1 MALSNGGYWGQWTA
15 EAALHSGGVEELE
28 WQRRMGA
35 VRDRGGRGGG
45 SSLASAGVRLLL
57 LPPPVHGCPPYKLV
71 QAQGQSRIYWDRG
84 RGEVRERGESEW
96 ENLIGGSHWFFS
108 IKMCWLL
115 SRRTKTA
122 CKIARGFSSSIN
134 NWQWKM
140 FGFRIYGVIILSQ

>member
-84 RGEVRERGESEW
+84 EGGGGRWEREREEKVSR

-108 IKMCWLL
+108 IKMCWLYYHVGSKPHAKL
-115 SRRTKTA
+115 LVVFHPVLITDSER
-122 CKIARGFSSSIN
+122 CLVFVFMG
-134 NWQWKM
+134 
-140 FGFRIYGVIILSQ
+140 